1 MARTIRFHL
10 DECCDPAIADGL
22 RRRSIDV
29 TTSQEAGLLEAE
41 DEEQAAY
48 GLAQD
53 RVVFT
58 HDADFLRLQAAGV
71 PHAGIVYRAKDTL
84 GLGEIIKRLVLIWE
98 IYEPDEFRG
107 RVEFL

>member
-1 MARTIRFHL
+1 MARTIRFHR

-22 RRRSIDV
+22 RRRYIDV
-29 TTSQEAGLLEAE
+29 TTSQEAGLIEAE
-41 DEEQAAY
+41 DERQAAY
-48 GLAQD
+48 GLAEN

-71 PHAGIVYRAKDTL
+71 AHSGIVYRAKDTL
-84 GLGEIIKRLVLIWE
+84 GLGEIIRRLVLVWE
-98 IYEPDEFRG
+98 IYEPEEIVN